1 MAPPHEETFGFGAAK
16 RCSETELFCP
26 RIHLLPSPN
35 LARSASCPHSDRR
48 ASSSA
53 SPSPACLAR
62 SPRAQGP
69 GFPPVPVLPENP
81 LTQAKA
87 NLGNVLFWDEQLSAH
102 GTLACAT
109 CHAMN
114 AGEFDERTA
123 QAFHPGPDASL
134 GTAALRPSRWPS
146 RSTRGRARNRGDVW
160 ARGTALRGAVTCA
173 AALSPG
179 GSAGGNPVRA
189 LTQREARP
197 LRRTMSRQPLF
208 AATAALL
215 LALAAL
221 GVWLAFSSSGAR
233 GSSSGSLRT
242 APTARLEA
250 EELRAKAR
258 ANEAPSILRGDTAD
272 DAVAPPARGSSSSAR
287 ARVVLDVVWEP
298 ERTPA
303 ADIELELHCAAE
315 GFSAAPRF
323 LRSDAQGQ
331 ARWSDL
337 PAGSC
342 TVRSQLGGWLELE
355 LTAGEETRAR
365 FALEVGPTIAGR
377 VIDDAGLPVADA
389 EIWLGAEGH
398 PMIGGVVARSLSNG
412 SFTLRT
418 ASDSLCVGARK
429 AGYRVSSVVD
439 IDARAHAAAEV
450 ELVLTRGA
458 AALVGRVRAKGEPLA
473 GAAIVVGSAR
483 HTTIDRDAAGRFRFE
498 ASALET
504 RSAAD
509 GSFAIEGLA
518 PGTHEVRVRA
528 AGQAAWLA
536 TRELALDERATLEI
550 ELAPEAVLQ
559 GRVVSSAGEPLAGAW
574 IRSGHERHRIL
585 HRARL
590 FVAQSDAQG
599 FFRIGELPAGEGEF
613 EAELHGFAPQR
624 ARFHLHAGATTEW
637 NLRLGAGPALR
648 GRVVDE
654 HDAPLVGWQVHLFR
668 AARGEAVISQSIDTD
683 ESGRFAF
690 AGLGDVEHQL
700 QIFDPA
706 ARPLHPSLVR
716 PQLRPSEAELRFVI
730 APEARASARVIG
742 RLVDASGA
750 PAVGAEIFVETTEE
764 QPIGRQLA
772 NAEGRFELGPLRPG
786 SYRAVAAGPSLPEL
800 RFPSLELELRETLD
814 LGELRFAAPAELEVA
829 IEIDDE
835 RERANVR
842 FELWQG
848 DRWIDDL
855 GLDQRF
861 ARHRGLSAG
870 SYELR
875 LGAPGLYAEPLAVEL
890 RAGETTRVT
899 RRVERGAMV
908 TLHFRTAIECFFK
921 PRARFQVRSSTGQ
934 EIYGLDLKH
943 LASDGLTIR
952 TTLRAGS
959 YRAELDHEG
968 TLLGEASLEVLPTL
982 DPLEA
987 DLSIN

>member
-1 MAPPHEETFGFGAAK
+1 
-16 RCSETELFCP
+16 
-26 RIHLLPSPN
+26 
-35 LARSASCPHSDRR
+35 
-48 ASSSA
+48 
-53 SPSPACLAR
+53 
-62 SPRAQGP
+62 
-69 GFPPVPVLPENP
+69 
-81 LTQAKA
+81 
-87 NLGNVLFWDEQLSAH
+87 
-102 GTLACAT
+102 
-109 CHAMN
+109 
-114 AGEFDERTA
+114 
-123 QAFHPGPDASL
+123 
-134 GTAALRPSRWPS
+134 
-146 RSTRGRARNRGDVW
+146 
-160 ARGTALRGAVTCA
+160 
-173 AALSPG
+173 
-179 GSAGGNPVRA
+179 
-189 LTQREARP
+189 
-197 LRRTMSRQPLF
+197 MSRQPFL

-221 GVWLAFSSSGAR
+221 GVWLALSSSGASR
-233 GSSSGSLRT
+233 SSAGSLT
-242 APTARLEA
+242 STPTEPLAA
-250 EELRAKAR
+250 EELRARAR
-258 ANEAPSILRGDTAD
+258 ANEAPSILRGDAERD
-272 DAVAPPARGSSSSAR
+272 GVAPSAHASSSSAG
-287 ARVVLDVVWEP
+287 ASLALDVVWEP

-303 ADIELELHCAAE
+303 AEIELELHCAAD

-323 LRSDAQGQ
+323 LRSDEKGQ
-331 ARWSDL
+331 ARWDDL

-398 PMIGGVVARSLSNG
+398 PMIGGVVAHSLSNG

-439 IDARAHAAAEV
+439 IDAHATAEV

-483 HTTIDRDAAGRFRFE
+483 HATIDRDAEGRFRFE
-498 ASALET
+498 ASALEA

-509 GSFAIEGLA
+509 GWFAIEGLA
-518 PGTHEVRVRA
+518 PGTHELRVRA
-528 AGQAAWLA
+528 VGHAAWLA
-536 TRELALDERATLEI
+536 TRELALGERATLEI
-550 ELAPEAVLQ
+550 ELAPEAVLL
-559 GRVVSSAGEPLAGAW
+559 GRVVSTAGEPLAGAW
-574 IRSGHERHRIL
+574 IRSGHERHHIL

-599 FFRIGELPAGEGEF
+599 FFRIGELPEGEREF
-613 EAELHGFAPQR
+613 EAELHGFAPER
-624 ARFHLHAGATTEW
+624 ATFHLQAGATTEW
-637 NLRLGAGPALR
+637 NLRFGAGAALR

-654 HDAPLVGWQVHLFR
+654 HDAPLVGWQVHLYR
-668 AARGEAVISQSIDTD
+668 AARSDAGISQSIDTD

-706 ARPLHPSLVR
+706 ARPLHPSLVQ
-716 PQLRPSEAELRFVI
+716 PQIRPSEEELRFVI
-730 APEARASARVIG
+730 APEARATARVIG

-750 PAVGAEIFVETTEE
+750 AAAGAEIFVETAEK

-800 RFPSLELELRETLD
+800 RFPPLELELRETLD
-814 LGELRFAAPAELEVA
+814 VGELRFAAPAELEVA

-848 DRWIDDL
+848 DRWVDDL
-855 GLDQRF
+855 ALDERF

-890 RAGETTRVT
+890 RAGETTRVM
-899 RRVERGAMV
+899 RRVERGAVV
-908 TLHFRTAIECFFK
+908 TLHFRTATERSFE
-921 PRARFQVRSSTGQ
+921 PRARFRVRSSAGQ
-934 EIYGLDLKH
+934 EIYGFDLAR
-943 LASDGLTIR
+943 LASEGLTIR
-952 TTLRAGS
+952 TTLRAGT
-959 YRAELDHEG
+959 YRAELHHEG
-968 TLLGEASLEVLPTL
+968 TLLAEAPLDVLPSL
-982 DPLEA
+982 SPLEA
-987 DLSIN
+987 TLSIK